1 MRRLG
6 EQWIEEL
13 DGKMHMYKAV
23 KGENCTGCAFGKM
36 CQGSR
41 LNNIHVCDRE
51 DDCPLEYS
59 NTVVKDLGILNKD
72 GCLPAPWDSTKY
84 PKITVLIGN
93 VYNIEVM
100 DGFWFMQV
108 RGDTLEKAIERWNR
122 RVL

>member
-1 MRRLG
+1 MHKLG
-6 EQWIEEL
+6 EQWIEVI

-23 KGENCTGCAFGKM
+23 V
-36 CQGSR
+36 GSCER
-41 LNNIHVCDRE
+41 CDISHTCNLSV
-51 DDCPLEYS
+51 DCYIESGLIA
-59 NTVVKDLGILNKD
+59 KDLGILNKD

-100 DGFWFMQV
+100 EGFWFMQV

-122 RVL
+122 RA